1 MGYLLI
7 LILLGA
13 GLDQSEKQSVDRTDS
28 CVAAEAKKLKLNCC
42 NNLAACHFQWA
53 NYQSVIALC
62 SKVIEAEPGAV
73 KALYR

>member
-1 MGYLLI
+1 MI